1 MSENRIAII
10 CKNNNMRMDAPVG
23 ITLRELSLLFRIEL
37 KGDILAAYVNNKLT
51 ALDTPLY
58 RNRTIEFIDITS
70 QVGQRVYLRSMT
82 MLIYKALH
90 DILPDYTL
98 QVEHAISN
106 GYLMAIRKGDSPLE
120 QAQFKQLDAHI
131 AELVQADLTYNR
143 HFEPRQEVIRAFAE
157 RGDEDTAELLR
168 NQKTFYTDYYD
179 LEGLPDFYQG
189 ALVPSTGYL
198 KQYALE
204 PYFDGFLLRI
214 PSAKD
219 PSRLPDPEEASKVY
233 ATFQEHLRWS
243 RIIGLHNVSDIDKID
258 DKQISLLVKVTE
270 ALHEQK
276 IARIADEIVKRG
288 KVRVILIA
296 GPSSSGK
303 TTFSKRL
310 GIQLGASGIIPRV
323 LALDDYFVDRD
334 KTPLDEN
341 GEHDFESINALDLE
355 LFHQHLDDLIAGKEI
370 QPPTYNFETGKRE
383 YNKPKFALKPS
394 EVLVVEGI
402 HGLNPELTA
411 NIPSDRKFL
420 IYASALTTLAI
431 NNHNRIPTTDTRL
444 LRRIIRDMK
453 YRAYSAEKT
462 ILRWP
467 SVRRG
472 EEKWIFPFQE
482 NADAIF
488 NSALITETFAIKS
501 QAEMALSEV
510 PQDSDAYPEASRL
523 LRLLQ
528 YFKPI
533 PDRYIP
539 LNSLIREFVGGS
551 DFHY

>member
-1 MSENRIAII
+1 MTGNRIEII
-10 CKNNNMRMDAPVG
+10 CKNNHERINAPVG
-23 ITLRELSLLFRIEL
+23 ITLRELALLLKIEL
-37 KGDILAAYVNNKLT
+37 KSDILAAYVNNKLT
-51 ALDTPLY
+51 ALDTALY
-58 RNRTIEFIDITS
+58 RNRTVEFVDVCS
-70 QVGQRVYLRSMT
+70 ASGQRVYLRSMT

-90 DILPDYTL
+90 DCFPNHVLE
-98 QVEHAISN
+98 VEHAISN
-106 GYLMAIRKGDSPLE
+106 GYLMSIRKGDSSLT
-120 QAQFKQLDAHI
+120 AKQLATLNAHI
-131 AELVQADLTYNR
+131 AELIQADLTYNR
-143 HFEPRQEVIRAFAE
+143 HFEPRKEVIQHFAE
-157 RGDEDTAELLR
+157 IGNENTAELLR
-168 NQKTFYTDYYD
+168 NQKTYYTDYYD
-179 LEGLPDFYQG
+179 LDGLPDFYQG
-189 ALVPSTGYL
+189 TLVPSTGYL
-198 KQYALE
+198 KLYALE
-204 PYFDGFLLRI
+204 PYIDGFLLRI
-214 PSAKD
+214 PSVKD
-219 PSRLPDPEEASKVY
+219 PNVLPEAIPAQKVY

-243 RIIGLHNVSDIDKID
+243 HILGLHHVSDIDKID
-258 DKQISLLVKVTE
+258 DKQMSLLVKVTE

-288 KVRVILIA
+288 NVRVILIA

-310 GIQLGASGIIPRV
+310 SIQLGASGIIPRV
-323 LALDDYFVDRD
+323 LALDDYFVNREN
-334 KTPLDEN
+334 TPLDEN
-341 GEHDFESINALDLE
+341 GEHDFESLYALDLE
-355 LFHQHLDDLIAGKEI
+355 FFHQQLGDLIAGKEI

-383 YNKPKFALKPS
+383 FKRPKYSLKPS
-394 EVLVVEGI
+394 EVLVIEGI

-411 NIPSDRKFL
+411 TIPPENKFL
-420 IYASALTTLAI
+420 IYASALTTLTI

-453 YRAYSAEKT
+453 YRAYPAEKT

-488 NSALITETFAIKS
+488 NSALITETFALKS
-501 QAEMALSEV
+501 QAETALNEV

-533 PDRYIP
+533 PDHIIP

>member
-1 MSENRIAII
+1 MLNNRIEII
-10 CKNNNMRMDAPVG
+10 CRNNDKRIEAPVG
-23 ITLRELSLLFRIEL
+23 ITLRELALLLRIEL
-37 KGDILAAYVNNKLT
+37 KSDIIAAFVNNRLT
-51 ALDTPLY
+51 QLDTPLH
-58 RNRTIEFIDITS
+58 RNRTVEFLDVTS
-70 QVGQRVYLRSMT
+70 PSGQRVYLRSMT

-90 DILPDYTL
+90 DIFPQYTL

-106 GYLMAIRKGDSPLE
+106 GFLMSIKNGDKTLSDAE
-120 QAQFKQLDAHI
+120 LDALRMHI
-131 AELVQADLTYNR
+131 DELIDADLPYVA
-143 HFEPRQEVIRAFAE
+143 HSEPRQEVIRAFAE

-168 NQKTFYTDYYD
+168 NQKTYYTDYYD
-179 LEGLPDFYQG
+179 LDGLPDFYQG
-189 ALVPSTGYL
+189 ALAPSTGYL
-198 KQYALE
+198 RLYGLQRYME
-204 PYFDGFLLRI
+204 EFLLLI
-214 PSAKD
+214 PSVQD
-219 PSRLPDPEEASKVY
+219 PTRLPEAVPAPKLY

-243 RIIGLHNVSDIDKID
+243 HILGIHHVSDIDKID
-258 DKQISLLVKVTE
+258 QRHLSLLVKVTE
-270 ALHEQK
+270 ALHEKK
-276 IARIADEIVKRG
+276 IAQIAEEIVNRRT
-288 KVRVILIA
+288 VRAIFIA

-310 GIQLGASGIIPRV
+310 SIQLGASGIIPRV
-323 LALDDYFVDRD
+323 LSLDDYFVERD
-334 KTPLDEN
+334 QTPLDEN
-341 GEHDFESINALDLE
+341 GKHDFESLYALDLE
-355 LFHQHLDDLIAGKEI
+355 LFHQQLSELIAGKEI
-370 QPPTYNFETGKRE
+370 APPTYNFETGKRE
-383 YNKPKFALKPS
+383 YNRPKFSLKPS
-394 EVLVVEGI
+394 EVLVIEGI
-402 HGLNPELTA
+402 HGLNPELSSA
-411 NIPSDRKFL
+411 IPAENKFL
-420 IYASALTTLAI
+420 IYASALTTLTI

-453 YRAYSAEKT
+453 YRAYTAENT

-482 NADAIF
+482 NADAVF

-510 PQDSDAYPEASRL
+510 PQDSDAFPEASRL

-533 PDRYIP
+533 PDQAIP

>member
-1 MSENRIAII
+1 MMNNRIEVI
-10 CKNNNMRMDAPVG
+10 CKNNDKRIEAPVG
-23 ITLRELSLLFRIEL
+23 ITLRELALLLRIEL
-37 KGDILAAYVNNKLT
+37 KGEIIAAYVNNKLT
-51 ALDTPLY
+51 QLDTPLH
-58 RNRTIEFIDITS
+58 RNRTVEFLDVTS
-70 QVGQRVYLRSMT
+70 PGGQRVYLRSMT

-90 DILPDYTL
+90 DIFPRYTL

-106 GYLMAIRKGDSPLE
+106 GYLMSIQNGDESLSDAE
-120 QAQFKQLDAHI
+120 LDALRMHMD
-131 AELVQADLTYNR
+131 ELIEADLPYVP
-143 HFEPRQEVIRAFAE
+143 HSEPRQEVIRAFAE

-168 NQKTFYTDYYD
+168 NQKTYYTEYYD
-179 LEGLPDFYQG
+179 LDGLPDFYQG
-189 ALVPSTGYL
+189 ALAPSTGYL
-198 KQYALE
+198 RLYGLQRYMNE
-204 PYFDGFLLRI
+204 FLLLI
-214 PSAKD
+214 PSVQD
-219 PSRLPDPEEASKVY
+219 PARLPEAVPAPKLY

-243 RIIGLHNVSDIDKID
+243 RILGLHHVSDIDKID
-258 DKQISLLVKVTE
+258 QRNLALLEKVTE
-270 ALHEQK
+270 ALHEKK
-276 IARIADEIVKRG
+276 IAHIAEEIVERKT
-288 KVRVILIA
+288 VRAIFIA

-310 GIQLGASGIIPRV
+310 SIQLGASGIIPRV
-323 LALDDYFVDRD
+323 LSLDDYFVERD
-334 KTPLDEN
+334 QTPLDEN
-341 GEHDFESINALDLE
+341 GKHDFESLYALDLK
-355 LFHQHLDDLIAGKEI
+355 LFHQQLSDLIAGKEI
-370 QPPTYNFETGKRE
+370 TPPTYNFETGKRE
-383 YNKPKFALKPS
+383 YNRPKFSLKPT
-394 EVLVVEGI
+394 EVLVIEGI
-402 HGLNPELTA
+402 HGLNPELSSA
-411 NIPSDRKFL
+411 IPAENKFL
-420 IYASALTTLAI
+420 IYASALTTLTI

-453 YRAYSAEKT
+453 YRAYTAENT

-482 NADAIF
+482 NADAVF
-488 NSALITETFAIKS
+488 NSALITETFAVKS

-533 PDRYIP
+533 PDQAIP